1 MGRRTVLLIVS
12 VLVAALGTSLVFMY
26 VKTAD
31 ARAAEAYDTRQVLK
45 AVEIIQ
51 PGETLAQAQ
60 QAGKIAMGT
69 VPNGSLLD
77 GRALR
82 HHRSRRQGRADDG
95 LPQRADRRREVRLP
109 G

>member
-12 VLVAALGTSLVFMY
+12 VLVAALGTSLVFLY

-51 PGETLAQAQ
+51 PGDRFIESPSSSSSP
-60 QAGKIAMGT
+60 KIEI
-69 VPNGSLLD
+69 
-77 GRALR
+77 R
-82 HHRSRRQGRADDG
+82 
-95 LPQRADRRREVRLP
+95 
-109 G
+109 